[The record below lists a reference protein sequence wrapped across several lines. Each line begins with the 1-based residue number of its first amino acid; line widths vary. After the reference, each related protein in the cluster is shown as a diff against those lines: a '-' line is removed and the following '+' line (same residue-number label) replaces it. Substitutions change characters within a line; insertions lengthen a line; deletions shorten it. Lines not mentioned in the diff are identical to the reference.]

1 MRDDSLNLKR
11 AREELVELELL
22 LGTQR
27 VHLLQQSYR
36 TCDSGDKDIY
46 TRKNPHTRIMQRVIH
61 KSEE

>member
-1 MRDDSLNLKR
+1 MRDNSLNLKR

-36 TCDSGDKDIY
+36 TCDPGDTD
-46 TRKNPHTRIMQRVIH
+46 TQENNNRVRIMQRMIH